1 MNVMDTKQMQ
11 AAIQELADELADLPN
26 FSKEY
31 KKAVAAAKKKHTYVS
46 GEGAATFIVNTAEK
60 WADEMRQDRAE
71 RGSHS
76 RMAPMESI
84 QDRMNAL
91 LSEGKS
97 PSFSEVEELQAD
109 FKDHLKQ
116 NNDPEG
122 LRMLEKLNAAWA
134 RYTAEYSGDVKK
146 K

>member
-1 MNVMDTKQMQ
+1 MNVMDAKPLK

-31 KKAVAAAKKKHTYVS
+31 KKAVAAAKKKHAHLS

-71 RGSHS
+71 RGSLS
-76 RMAPMESI
+76 RVAPMESI
-84 QDRMNAL
+84 QDRMGRL
-91 LSEGKS
+91 LEAKS
-97 PSFSEVEELQAD
+97 PSFSEVEELQAE

-122 LRMLEKLNAAWA
+122 LRMLEKLNSAWA

>member
-1 MNVMDTKQMQ
+1 M
-11 AAIQELADELADLPN
+11 
-26 FSKEY
+26 
-31 KKAVAAAKKKHTYVS
+31 
-46 GEGAATFIVNTAEK
+46 
-60 WADEMRQDRAE
+60 
-71 RGSHS
+71 
-76 RMAPMESI
+76 SI
-84 QDRMNAL
+84 QDRMGRL
-91 LSEGKS
+91 LEAKS